1 MIQAVSKIPCI
12 LSACLCVCTKQ
23 FSMCRYRLSI
33 YFLDFVWFWWYYVD
47 KITVT
52 KVPNRIFKGMK
63 LMAGGSIKIG
73 YAKMGYQLHGVL
85 GHLPFCS
92 MFSQRNK
99 PQNGMVPL
107 PMLGIPTDQ
116 LWVPKATKFHHESPE
131 WHRWTRGFPSIFAIR
146 VWSVNLHMFTHVW
159 VCFSSNHCCPVSHP
173 NDNILGVYLLQ
184 SQCWE
189 IQHSNSRASL
199 RSRHFSS
206 NQHCLSVIGA
216 RNMY

>member
-1 MIQAVSKIPCI
+1 MQNILFNQPRWYILKRLTWQFSGQKTKVGLNWTNQKRGLWQTHIGLSKNGWCLRGALRAGRYAHPMIQGSVQKFHVFWG
-12 LSACLCVCTKQ
+12 ACLCVCTKQ

-92 MFSQRNK
+92 MFSQR
-99 PQNGMVPL
+99 
-107 PMLGIPTDQ
+107 T
-116 LWVPKATKFHHESPE
+116 
-131 WHRWTRGFPSIFAIR
+131 
-146 VWSVNLHMFTHVW
+146 
-159 VCFSSNHCCPVSHP
+159 
-173 NDNILGVYLLQ
+173 
-184 SQCWE
+184 
-189 IQHSNSRASL
+189 
-199 RSRHFSS
+199 
-206 NQHCLSVIGA
+206 
-216 RNMY
+216 